1 MGIDPSRVRCD
12 AVEFLAAL
20 ERDDPEGGLGHY
32 GGDYLEGFFVPEAP
46 EFESWLQLR
55 RDDLRARAAEAA
67 WEVATRKRAAGKVS
81 EATAWARRSL
91 ALAPYDER
99 ALRRVMTLLDAVGER
114 SGAVVE
120 YEEFARRLEQEL
132 ELEPAPETGAL
143 VESIRERDHA
153 ATDAAPVT
161 IPRAGR
167 VAPAEPF
174 GARVEP
180 PDAGTRARPRLP
192 AALVAAA
199 LAAVL
204 ALATIDLWVGK
215 ISADGVPSESL
226 TLAVLPFENL
236 SPDSADAFFA
246 AGMHEEILTQ
256 LGTLRGIRLL
266 SRSAVRPY
274 EGTDRTLESVA
285 RELGADHL
293 IEGSVRRDGR
303 RVRITIRLLR
313 AESGEELWSEIY
325 DERMADV
332 FRIQTTIAGS
342 VARALGARLSP
353 VERRRAPTGV
363 IAAYDHYLRG
373 KLHADRELDLD
384 AAWRAVR
391 EFERAVELDPRY
403 AAAWAELARERALL
417 TVLDPSLVEQA
428 DRARSD
434 LARARDL
441 DGEAMETL
449 IADGYVHY
457 YIDRDYEA
465 ALESFHEARLL
476 APNDPAPIK
485 AIAFIRRRQGAW
497 EDALSGLERA
507 LELDPRSFELALEAG
522 RTNKFLRR
530 PGLATERL
538 ELALAISPETPL
550 TYLERI
556 QLEISTGDTAA
567 ARRLASRADF
577 AAHVNPG
584 LPDYFARDFEA
595 ALARWSTRGLFEE
608 VALGVMYRRLDRR
621 ADLAG
626 VAATLRERAEAVPA
640 DGDDRARAR
649 RSLWLGLADA
659 LEGKREAAVAHGRLA
674 VASLPIE
681 EDAFEGPAYVW
692 ALAVIH
698 TLVGDRDE
706 AVGRLAEVLSVPA
719 PVSVGHLRVDPVYD
733 DLREHPGFRRLVG
746 DP

>member
-20 ERDDPEGGLGHY
+20 DRDDPEGGLGHY
-32 GGDYLEGFFVPEAP
+32 GGEYLEGFFVSEAP

-55 RDDLRARAAEAA
+55 RDELRARAAEAA
-67 WEVATRKRAAGKVS
+67 WEVAARKRAAGMVS
-81 EATAWARRSL
+81 EATAWARRGL

-99 ALRRVMTLLDAVGER
+99 ALRRAMTLLDAVGDR

-132 ELEPAPETGAL
+132 ELEPAPETRAL

-167 VAPAEPF
+167 VAPPEPF
-174 GARVEP
+174 GARVEF
-180 PDAGTRARPRLP
+180 PDPGTRARPWLP
-192 AALVAAA
+192 VALAA

-204 ALATIDLWVGK
+204 ALATIDHRVGR
-215 ISADGVPSESL
+215 ISADEGSSESI

-246 AGMHEEILTQ
+246 EGMHEEILTR
-256 LGTLRGIRLL
+256 LGSLRGIRLL
-266 SRSAVRPY
+266 SRSAVRAY

-293 IEGSVRRDGR
+293 IEGSVRRDGS

-332 FRIQTTIAGS
+332 FGVQTTIAGS

-353 VERRRAPTGV
+353 VERRRAPTAV

-373 KLHADRELDLD
+373 KLHADRELDRD

-391 EFERAVELDPRY
+391 EFERAVALDPRY
-403 AAAWAELARERALL
+403 ATAWAELARARALL

-441 DGEAMETL
+441 DGEAMQTL
-449 IADGYVHY
+449 VADGYVRY

-465 ALESFHEARLL
+465 ALESFQEARLL

-497 EDALSGLERA
+497 EEALSGLERA

-556 QLEISTGDTAA
+556 QVEISTGDTAA

-577 AAHVNPG
+577 AVHVNPG
-584 LPDYFARDFEA
+584 LPDYFARDFET

-608 VALGVMYRRLDRR
+608 VALGVMYLRLDRR
-621 ADLAG
+621 ADLAR
-626 VAATLRERAEAVPA
+626 VAGTLRERAEAVPA

-659 LEGKREAAVAHGRLA
+659 LEGEREAAVAHGRLA

-692 ALAVIH
+692 GLAVIH
-698 TLVGDRDE
+698 ALVGDRDE
-706 AVGRLAEVLSVPA
+706 AVERLEQVLSVPA

-733 DLREHPGFRRLVG
+733 DLRDHPGFRRLVG